1 MASTPSGRGRSAR
14 RFSAAGDS
22 SYPDPKKTK
31 LTDGVEATAD
41 YLDAP
46 WTAYSAGAYREFV
59 IDLGEI
65 CSVSEVEFN
74 NLSNDGIAAKMPGL
88 SLIHISEPTRP

>member
-1 MASTPSGRGRSAR
+1 MLNA
-14 RFSAAGDS
+14 SAAGDS

-46 WTAYSAGAYREFV
+46 GPPIRKAPYREFV

-74 NLSNDGIAAKMPGL
+74 NLSNDWHCGQDARDGGCFFFQG
-88 SLIHISEPTRP
+88 